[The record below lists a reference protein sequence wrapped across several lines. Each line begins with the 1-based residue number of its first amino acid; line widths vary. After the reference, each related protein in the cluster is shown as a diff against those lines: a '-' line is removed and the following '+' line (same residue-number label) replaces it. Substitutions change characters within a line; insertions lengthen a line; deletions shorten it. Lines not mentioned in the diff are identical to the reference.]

1 MSTPIALPLCDPQT
15 SPSDIVDDV
24 DRWIG
29 SPPLAELVERFSG
42 KIDYSGTTEATLDQL
57 LAFSADHWDFRGGR
71 ERDQA
76 RRVEFDE
83 PTAAAILD
91 AVAALGLRRDTWPR
105 FTRYDHLVVLGGL
118 IGGCLARTRYA
129 AELIRRG
136 IDVAEI
142 NAIGGFRIMGEAE
155 RVRAEELGA
164 PDCRFELD
172 GLVAALRI
180 VFDSGP
186 LTTVDSG
193 GSPDVDPP
201 RAWSIAEQGVTF
213 EGTDRLLRATAGPSS
228 QPERRRADTG
238 DSMRF
243 WAEKAAKVR
252 PGDRVLVVTSPR
264 FVPFQ
269 HCDAVRILG
278 LGYGCAIDTVGM
290 RTEWLPDSLGMTE
303 PAPDQY
309 LQELRSTFF
318 SMRRLVDAARQR
330 R

>member
-1 MSTPIALPLCDPQT
+1 LSAPIALPLCDPQT
-15 SPSDIVDDV
+15 PPTDIIDDV

-29 SPPLAELVERFSG
+29 SQPLTDLVERFSG
-42 KIDYSGTTEATLDQL
+42 RIDRTGDPETTLDQL
-57 LAFSADHWDFRGGR
+57 LAFSAEHWDFRGGG

-83 PTAAAILD
+83 STSTAILD
-91 AVAALGLRRDTWPR
+91 AVAELGLRRDTWPR
-105 FTRYDHLVVLGGL
+105 FTEYDHLVVLGGL
-118 IGGCLARTRYA
+118 IGGCLARTQYA

-142 NAIGGFRIMGEAE
+142 NAIGGFRIMDEAE
-155 RVRAEELGA
+155 RNRAADLGA
-164 PDCRFELD
+164 PGCRFELD

-180 VFDSGP
+180 VFDAER
-186 LTTVDSG
+186 LTTIDSG
-193 GSPDVDPP
+193 GDPDVAPH
-201 RAWSIAEQGVTF
+201 RSWSIAENDVTF
-213 EGTDRLLRATAGPSS
+213 EGGQRVLRAAAGPSS
-228 QPERRRADTG
+228 DPERRRADTG

-252 PGDRVLVVTSPR
+252 PGDRLLVVTSPR

-290 RTEWLPDSLGMTE
+290 RTEWLPDMLSMSE
-303 PAPDQY
+303 PTPDQY

-318 SMRRLVDAARQR
+318 SMRRLVDVARR